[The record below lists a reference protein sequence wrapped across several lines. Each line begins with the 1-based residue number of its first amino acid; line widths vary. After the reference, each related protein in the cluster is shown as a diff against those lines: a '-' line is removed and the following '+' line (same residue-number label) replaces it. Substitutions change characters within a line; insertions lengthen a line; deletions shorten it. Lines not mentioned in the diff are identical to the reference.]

1 MTTVSYDSTTDS
13 ILITG
18 RDASLAIDSKNIDYR
33 NKQIRLLNVED
44 VCDLQ
49 KELAF
54 ALVEMGKWRVE

>member
-1 MTTVSYDSTTDS
+1 MTIVSYDSTTDS

-18 RDASLAIDSKNIDYR
+18 RDASLPIDSENKDYR
-33 NKQIRLLNVED
+33 NKQIRLLNMED

-49 KELAF
+49 RELTF